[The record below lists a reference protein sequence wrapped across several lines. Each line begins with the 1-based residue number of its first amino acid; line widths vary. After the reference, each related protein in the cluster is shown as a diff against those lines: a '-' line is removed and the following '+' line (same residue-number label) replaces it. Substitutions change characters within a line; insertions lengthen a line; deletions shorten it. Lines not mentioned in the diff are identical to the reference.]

1 MSSTIDH
8 TTDHAALEHEQALE
22 HAHEFS
28 EHMSDWQY
36 VKVALLLGV
45 LTAIEVLTYFIDFGE
60 LAVPTLLVLMVLKF
74 AIVVAY
80 FMHLRF
86 DNSLFTKV
94 FLAGLITAVIV
105 YIAVFLTFA
114 FWTDW
119 L

>member
-1 MSSTIDH
+1 MSISDTSQH
-8 TTDHAALEHEQALE
+8 HEHIEAVE
-22 HAHEFS
+22 ADPHEFS

-45 LTAIEVLTYFIDFGE
+45 LTAVEVLTYFVDFGE
-60 LAVPTLLVLMVLKF
+60 LAIPVLLGLMVVKF

-86 DNSLFTKV
+86 DNSLFTKLFV
-94 FLAGLITAVIV
+94 TGIILAVAVYMV
-105 YIAVFLTFA
+105 VFLTFA

-119 L
+119 VV